1 MIGKRFEKF
10 LVNRDGLFRLFLLLV
25 NEPEKLIKNDRVR
38 RPAKLLYGR
47 GKMLGRLGVIRGFLV
62 VFPLG
67 AEPLGLF
74 LIEYSEPGVSFG
86 LEPAPLA
93 DGPFE

>member
-47 GKMLGRLGVIRGFLV
+47 GQMLGSLGVIRGFLV

-67 AEPLGLF
+67 AEPLCLF
-74 LIEYSEPGVSFG
+74 LIVYSTPCVRFG
-86 LEPAPLA
+86 LEPAHLA
-93 DGPFE
+93 YGSFD